1 MARRP
6 KRRYLAVYA
15 EPKANPEDIARAIES
30 AYQELFGKLGLASAM
45 LRPVRSYPDRGVAII
60 RCSLESLPKT
70 ILAIASVTRIG
81 EERTALRILS
91 ISGTIRSLKDR
102 LEEKNYLKRIDC

>member
-15 EPKANPEDIARAIES
+15 EPKADPEDIARAIES
-30 AYQELFGKLGLASAM
+30 AYEELFGKLGLASAM
-45 LRPVRSYPDRGVAII
+45 LRPVRSYPDKGVAII

-70 ILAIASVTRIG
+70 ILAIASVTKIG
-81 EERTALRILS
+81 EERAALRILS
-91 ISGTIRSLKDR
+91 VSGTMRSLRDR
-102 LEEKNYLKRIDC
+102 LEEKNSLRRMGR